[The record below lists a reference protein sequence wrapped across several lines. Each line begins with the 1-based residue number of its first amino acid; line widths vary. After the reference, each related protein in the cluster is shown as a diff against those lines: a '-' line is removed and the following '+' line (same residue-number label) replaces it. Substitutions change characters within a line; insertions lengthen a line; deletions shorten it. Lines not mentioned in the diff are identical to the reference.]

1 MLEWKLL
8 DLAVFFSTAQ
18 LIWSR
23 RTDAILFTLVAVHRV
38 IINGGGSPCTVAF
51 LWRLHLELKLV

>member
-1 MLEWKLL
+1 MLEWKFL

-23 RTDAILFTLVAVHRV
+23 RTDAILFTLGCSTQGY
-38 IINGGGSPCTVAF
+38 N
-51 LWRLHLELKLV
+51 